1 VGFVSSSSA
10 TSYVF
15 IHTRGGIKM
24 HPGVKDELA
33 CRGFVCRTLH
43 RLGLNVETIKPM
55 ADRRLALV
63 GCHQSMPTRRTPIDR
78 GRRVQITPAM
88 VALWKRGQ
96 EILATKAE
104 QKWEEEGGR
113 RREFLDL
120 AVELHELLDRRPWEV
135 DVFYVDAMKPSDDQD
150 QGDWVGAAAARR
162 ALVAALQQQS
172 G

>member
-1 VGFVSSSSA
+1 MLSPDSRA
-10 TSYVF
+10 N
-15 IHTRGGIKM
+15 
-24 HPGVKDELA
+24 LA
-33 CRGFVCRTLH
+33 RCQAEAPLIALCRFP
-43 RLGLNVETIKPM
+43 KP
-55 ADRRLALV
+55 AL
-63 GCHQSMPTRRTPIDR
+63 
-78 GRRVQITPAM
+78 
-88 VALWKRGQ
+88 
-96 EILATKAE
+96 EILAIKAE

-120 AVELHELLDRRPWEV
+120 AVDLHELLDRRPWEV

>member
-1 VGFVSSSSA
+1 
-10 TSYVF
+10 
-15 IHTRGGIKM
+15 
-24 HPGVKDELA
+24 
-33 CRGFVCRTLH
+33 
-43 RLGLNVETIKPM
+43 M

-78 GRRVQITPAM
+78 GRRVQITLAM

-96 EILATKAE
+96 EILATRAE

-120 AVELHELLDRRPWEV
+120 AAELHELLDRRPWEV
-135 DVFYVDAMKPSDDQD
+135 DVFYVDAMKPSDDQE

>member
-1 VGFVSSSSA
+1 VS
-10 TSYVF
+10 
-15 IHTRGGIKM
+15 R
-24 HPGVKDELA
+24 DELA
-33 CRGFVCRTLH
+33 CRGFSFAGPCASLRS
-43 RLGLNVETIKPM
+43 
-55 ADRRLALV
+55 RLALV

-135 DVFYVDAMKPSDDQD
+135 DVFYVDAIKPVDDQE
-150 QGDWVGAAAARR
+150 
-162 ALVAALQQQS
+162 
-172 G
+172 

>member
-1 VGFVSSSSA
+1 MLKLSS
-10 TSYVF
+10 
-15 IHTRGGIKM
+15 
-24 HPGVKDELA
+24 
-33 CRGFVCRTLH
+33 
-43 RLGLNVETIKPM
+43 PM

-63 GCHQSMPTRRTPIDR
+63 GCRQSMPTRRTPIDR
-78 GRRVQITPAM
+78 RRVQITPAM

-120 AVELHELLDRRPWEV
+120 AVELHELLDRRPWEF
-135 DVFYVDAMKPSDDQD
+135 DVFYVDAIKPSDDHD

>member
-1 VGFVSSSSA
+1 
-10 TSYVF
+10 
-15 IHTRGGIKM
+15 
-24 HPGVKDELA
+24 
-33 CRGFVCRTLH
+33 
-43 RLGLNVETIKPM
+43 
-55 ADRRLALV
+55 
-63 GCHQSMPTRRTPIDR
+63 MPTRRTPIDR

-96 EILATKAE
+96 AILATKAE

-135 DVFYVDAMKPSDDQD
+135 
-150 QGDWVGAAAARR
+150 GAAAARR

>member
-1 VGFVSSSSA
+1 MGSA
-10 TSYVF
+10 
-15 IHTRGGIKM
+15 
-24 HPGVKDELA
+24 
-33 CRGFVCRTLH
+33 
-43 RLGLNVETIKPM
+43 
-55 ADRRLALV
+55 
-63 GCHQSMPTRRTPIDR
+63 
-78 GRRVQITPAM
+78 
-88 VALWKRGQ
+88 

-150 QGDWVGAAAARR
+150 QGQGDCVGAAAARR

>member
-1 VGFVSSSSA
+1 MLA
-10 TSYVF
+10 LAC
-15 IHTRGGIKM
+15 GIKT

-43 RLGLNVETIKPM
+43 RLGLNVETIKPKGRP
-55 ADRRLALV
+55 AV
-63 GCHQSMPTRRTPIDR
+63 GIGGRHQSMPTRRTPIDR
-78 GRRVQITPAM
+78 GRRVQVTPAM

-120 AVELHELLDRRPWEV
+120 AVELHELLDRRPWDV
-135 DVFYVDAMKPSDDQD
+135 DVFYVDAQATTKIKATGS
-150 QGDWVGAAAARR
+150 ARRPRGR

>member
-1 VGFVSSSSA
+1 VRNIIVAKRAGVGN
-10 TSYVF
+10 
-15 IHTRGGIKM
+15 
-24 HPGVKDELA
+24 
-33 CRGFVCRTLH
+33 
-43 RLGLNVETIKPM
+43 LGW
-55 ADRRLALV
+55 LV

-150 QGDWVGAAAARR
+150 QGDWVGAAAARC

>member
-1 VGFVSSSSA
+1 
-10 TSYVF
+10 
-15 IHTRGGIKM
+15 
-24 HPGVKDELA
+24 
-33 CRGFVCRTLH
+33 
-43 RLGLNVETIKPM
+43 M

-78 GRRVQITPAM
+78 GRRVQITLAM

-135 DVFYVDAMKPSDDQD
+135 DVFYVDAMKIGASASRADSINHCF
-150 QGDWVGAAAARR
+150 GFVGVATKVYDNARASGCER
-162 ALVAALQQQS
+162 QRSGPPHSAESAGYKCSLVSEAGHHNGILLRGWHS
-172 G
+172 P

>member
-1 VGFVSSSSA
+1 MLKLSS
-10 TSYVF
+10 
-15 IHTRGGIKM
+15 
-24 HPGVKDELA
+24 
-33 CRGFVCRTLH
+33 
-43 RLGLNVETIKPM
+43 PM

-63 GCHQSMPTRRTPIDR
+63 GCHQSMPTRRKPIDR
-78 GRRVQITPAM
+78 GRRVQITLAM

-120 AVELHELLDRRPWEV
+120 AVELHELLDRRSWEV

-150 QGDWVGAAAARR
+150 QSDWVGAAAARR
-162 ALVAALQQQS
+162 AFVAALQQQS

>member
-1 VGFVSSSSA
+1 
-10 TSYVF
+10 
-15 IHTRGGIKM
+15 
-24 HPGVKDELA
+24 
-33 CRGFVCRTLH
+33 
-43 RLGLNVETIKPM
+43 
-55 ADRRLALV
+55 
-63 GCHQSMPTRRTPIDR
+63 
-78 GRRVQITPAM
+78 M

-150 QGDWVGAAAARR
+150 GDWAGAVAARH
-162 ALVAALQQQS
+162 ALQAALRPTPAGS
-172 G
+172 

>member
-1 VGFVSSSSA
+1 MLKLSS
-10 TSYVF
+10 
-15 IHTRGGIKM
+15 
-24 HPGVKDELA
+24 
-33 CRGFVCRTLH
+33 
-43 RLGLNVETIKPM
+43 PM

-63 GCHQSMPTRRTPIDR
+63 GFHQSMPARRTPIDR

-88 VALWKRGQ
+88 VVLWKRGQ
-96 EILATKAE
+96 EILATKDE

-135 DVFYVDAMKPSDDQD
+135 DVFYVDAMRPSGDQD

>member
-1 VGFVSSSSA
+1 MLKLSS
-10 TSYVF
+10 
-15 IHTRGGIKM
+15 
-24 HPGVKDELA
+24 L
-33 CRGFVCRTLH
+33 
-43 RLGLNVETIKPM
+43 M

-88 VALWKRGQ
+88 VVLWKRGQ

-150 QGDWVGAAAARR
+150 QDQGQGDWVGAAAARR

>member
-1 VGFVSSSSA
+1 MLKLSS
-10 TSYVF
+10 
-15 IHTRGGIKM
+15 
-24 HPGVKDELA
+24 
-33 CRGFVCRTLH
+33 
-43 RLGLNVETIKPM
+43 PM

-63 GCHQSMPTRRTPIDR
+63 GCHQSMPTRRKPIDR
-78 GRRVQITPAM
+78 GRRVQITLAM

-135 DVFYVDAMKPSDDQD
+135 DVFYVDAMKPSERPRPRRL
-150 QGDWVGAAAARR
+150 GRRGGRAACISSSAAATKWIIVPRH
-162 ALVAALQQQS
+162 
-172 G
+172 

>member
-1 VGFVSSSSA
+1 
-10 TSYVF
+10 
-15 IHTRGGIKM
+15 M
-24 HPGVKDELA
+24 HPGCQGPAGLPRFRLRDLA
-33 CRGFVCRTLH
+33 SLRSQCRNYQAQWPTG
-43 RLGLNVETIKPM
+43 
-55 ADRRLALV
+55 RLALV
-63 GCHQSMPTRRTPIDR
+63 GCHQNMPTRRTPIDR
-78 GRRVQITPAM
+78 DRRVQITPAM

-135 DVFYVDAMKPSDDQD
+135 DVFYVDAMKPGDDQD
-150 QGDWVGAAAARR
+150 QGDWVGAATARR